1 MRSLI
6 KIAEK
11 LDTAGLY
18 KLSDKLFKIAQVS
31 EYDDNIVYQ
40 PGPGFRTRKIVKDGN
55 EYKSLDAEE
64 YEQYKSNF
72 QILNSLSTDDFT
84 QKLFQFGRQNNM
96 NNLTQAFDAYADAG
110 AKLNGQSIKSNPVLR
125 ELYLWVK
132 NTNEMI
138 TPQMLSETLNLLF
151 GGSRDNS
158 YKSIIYNKDRN
169 ELTFGNMP
177 GLMKEPTNPSSYASY
192 EDYLIENNKKRAPMG
207 TNNDDQLRDKDYLLK
222 QNDYMTEWKDSIDVY
237 TNSNDLGQLQNLK
250 NTINQDRTLTMNSK
264 KTLLQYLNNKA
275 KEIK

>member
-1 MRSLI
+1 MRSFV

-11 LDTAGLY
+11 LDIAGLY

-64 YEQYKSNF
+64 YDQYKSNF

-110 AKLNGQSIKSNPVLR
+110 AKLNGQSIKSNSTLK
-125 ELYLWVK
+125 ELYIWVK

-138 TPQMLSETLNLLF
+138 TPKILSEALNLLF

-158 YKSIIYNKDRN
+158 YKSITYNKDRD

-177 GLMKEPTNPSSYASY
+177 GLMKDPKNPSSYANY
-192 EDYLIENNKKRAPMG
+192 EDYLIENNKKRAPIG
-207 TNNDDQLRDKDYLLK
+207 TNNDDQLRDKNYLLK

-250 NTINQDRTLTMNSK
+250 NTINQDRTLTVNSK
-264 KTLLQYLNNKA
+264 KTLMQYLNNKA